1 MKYFFPLQK
10 LADLSNKIQR
20 IEIMM
25 SILEAKLASIPGLE
39 DVTVSMPAPSGAA
52 AAPAAGSAPPPA
64 SDAPQPAV
72 EAQGPPAPPAE
83 EPEPEKP
90 TMTVSKDPRYA
101 KYFQMIKVVSFQK
114 HSSQILLLIFQSSL
128 RATSSCNDISSWL
141 VEF

>member
-83 EPEPEKP
+83 EPA
-90 TMTVSKDPRYA
+90 MTVSKDPRYA